1 MLQVGKRQRR
11 ILDDPAVPKLPGQ
24 CRGRVSSYL
33 SCCWVCGAFGCPPS
47 PPELSVH
54 PWKDPKSRIPLKDPS
69 EGRVG
74 FVAITVTP
82 RTKLGWDKVTA
93 PSCTSLE
100 GRGRVTRAPERAT
113 SRRGCALPSSG
124 AHPCPLH
131 GQPGCRTQ
139 IHRRSSAAILPSQQ
153 LPAHF
158 GNGAP
163 HLFLAN
169 VIKGLK
175 PYNGTSGVQQS
186 RDCWISQLLL
196 LTEAVPLGYCTY

>member
-1 MLQVGKRQRR
+1 MLQVGKRQRG

-24 CRGRVSSYL
+24 CQGRVSSYL

-54 PWKDPKSRIPLKDPS
+54 LWKDPKSRIPLKDPS

-100 GRGRVTRAPERAT
+100 GRGRVARAPERAT
-113 SRRGCALPSSG
+113 SLEGMCF
-124 AHPCPLH
+124 
-131 GQPGCRTQ
+131 
-139 IHRRSSAAILPSQQ
+139 AILRCPPMPTAWSARLQDTNPQ
-153 LPAHF
+153 EIQRCHPPLPAAASTFWEWSSTSLPCQCH
-158 GNGAP
+158 
-163 HLFLAN
+163 
-169 VIKGLK
+169 KGFKTL
-175 PYNGTSGVQQS
+175 
-186 RDCWISQLLL
+186 
-196 LTEAVPLGYCTY
+196 